1 MTGQEVGM
9 VVMFSFMLGLYIG
22 WKLDHWGTRA
32 AERDRLKEEELDRR
46 HIRKVV
52 DKAWKRANKKV
63 ERETLD

>member
-22 WKLDHWGTRA
+22 WHWDRWGTRA
-32 AERDRLKEEELDRR
+32 KERADRKEEELDRR

-52 DKAWKRANKKV
+52 DKAWKRATKKV
-63 ERETLD
+63 ERNTLD